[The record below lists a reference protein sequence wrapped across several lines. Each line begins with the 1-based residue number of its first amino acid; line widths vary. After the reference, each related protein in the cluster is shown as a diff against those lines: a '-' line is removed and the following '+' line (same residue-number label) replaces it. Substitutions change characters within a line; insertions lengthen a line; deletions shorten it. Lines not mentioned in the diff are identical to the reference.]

1 MFKTIKKKVWAFDA
15 EWIPDPLAGRILYRL
30 PPDLPDRDVLSVMW
44 QKGGATEE
52 DPTPYLKTVLCRIV
66 SIAAVVRRQDGDD
79 VKLRLWSLPHD
90 SRDPA
95 QTDER
100 HVVGTFLEKAGQYKP
115 QLVGFNSASADLKAM
130 IQRGVVLG
138 LSMPEFCKRPNKP
151 WEGDDYFDSRNCEA
165 SVDLTNVVG
174 GWGTKTPSLNEI
186 ATLSGIPG
194 KMDVDGEQVAFLW
207 LDGNLDKIIA
217 YNECDALTTYL
228 LWLRIAHFGGH
239 FTTVRYEDE
248 QRLVRDMIHTEMAQR
263 GKVHL
268 QNFLDEWD
276 RLKENSGA
284 NAMASGTSPEDLSR
298 KSPGAPHSNQSRDK

>member
-1 MFKTIKKKVWAFDA
+1 MFKTIKNRVWAFDA
-15 EWIPDPLAGRILYRL
+15 EWIPDPLAGRLLYKL
-30 PPDLPDRDVLSVMW
+30 PTELPDKDVFRVMW

-66 SIAAVVRRQDGDD
+66 SVAAVERRQEGSD
-79 VKLRLWSLPHD
+79 VKLHLLSVPRD

-100 HVVGTFLEKAGQYKP
+100 HIVGTFLTKAGQHKP

-138 LSMPEFCKRPNKP
+138 LSMPDFCKRPNKP

-165 SVDLTNVVG
+165 SVDLKDVIG
-174 GWGTKTPSLNEI
+174 GWGKTAPSLNEI

-207 LDGNLDKIIA
+207 LDGKLDKIIA

-239 FTTVRYEDE
+239 FTTPQYEQE
-248 QRLVRDMIHTEMAQR
+248 QRLVKEMIDTEITQN
-263 GKVHL
+263 GKEHMK
-268 QNFLDEWD
+268 NFLNEWD
-276 RLKENSGA
+276 RLRGILGR
-284 NAMASGTSPEDLSR
+284 AS
-298 KSPGAPHSNQSRDK
+298 